1 MKLKVN
7 FNWVKLCLSRR
18 KPIKMKRETKEKMT
32 LANLTIG
39 AEAKVVKVLGKTAI
53 TRRLMEMGVVPGVSV
68 KVVKAAPFGDPI
80 QIRVLGYS
88 LAMRK
93 RRSGNYE
100 ISNETEV
107 QSPKSNIQSPNYLTD
122 KNKNARSDSGEKTVD
137 NCSGRNPNAGKTTLF
152 KF

>member
-1 MKLKVN
+1 
-7 FNWVKLCLSRR
+7 
-18 KPIKMKRETKEKMT
+18 MKREVKEKLT

-68 KVVKAAPFGDPI
+68 KVVKTAPFGDPI

-93 RRSGNYE
+93 SEAEIIE
-100 ISNETEV
+100 ISE
-107 QSPKSNIQSPNYLTD
+107 
-122 KNKNARSDSGEKTVD
+122 
-137 NCSGRNPNAGKTTLF
+137 
-152 KF
+152 